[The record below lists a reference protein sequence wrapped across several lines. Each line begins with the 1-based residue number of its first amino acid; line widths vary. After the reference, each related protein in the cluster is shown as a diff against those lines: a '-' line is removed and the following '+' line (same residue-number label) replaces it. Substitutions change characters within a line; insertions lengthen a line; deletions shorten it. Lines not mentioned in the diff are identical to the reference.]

1 MPPKAKITKDMVVDA
16 AFDIVRMEGET
27 KITARHISEQLK
39 CSTQPVLYYFSTVEE
54 IRKAVYQKVDAYHTD
69 YIMNLNGCLE
79 NPMLMI
85 GINYIRFAKE
95 ESNLFRFL
103 FQSNEFSGASI
114 ADLIASEELLPIIS
128 VFQQKMGV
136 SLSEAKE
143 IFHTL
148 FIYIHGYASL
158 YANNAMVYD
167 EKKLITTLT
176 KVLHGAVY
184 VAKESNNEEII

>member
-27 KITARHISEQLK
+27 KITARHISKQLK

-69 YIMNLNGCLE
+69 YIMNLNGCFE

-114 ADLIASEELLPIIS
+114 ADLIDSEELLPIIS
-128 VFQQKMGV
+128 VFQQKIGV
-136 SLSEAKE
+136 SLSEAKR
-143 IFHTL
+143 
-148 FIYIHGYASL
+148 YSIHYLS
-158 YANNAMVYD
+158 
-167 EKKLITTLT
+167 I
-176 KVLHGAVY
+176 
-184 VAKESNNEEII
+184 